1 MSAAAT
7 PVRYRADLETPI
19 PDEDDYDQRLT
30 KAMLGVS
37 ETVWKDTGHVRRS
50 VHAKSH
56 GVLRGEI
63 EVLPATPS
71 EYAQGMFAAPARF
84 PAILRLSTTP
94 GDVLDDAVS
103 TPRGLAVKFVGVPGE
118 RLPGSENDNT
128 QNFVLGNS
136 AAFNTRT
143 AKEFLGNVHRLGTFT
158 DKVPTLKKVISAASR
173 GAEHALEAVGG
184 QSTVLTTYAGQAI
197 THILGDTFYSQ
208 APLRH
213 GDYVAKLCI
222 SPISPNLLALHNA
235 PVDLS
240 GKPDGLRELVRDFFR
255 CEGATWEVRIQ
266 LCVDLRS
273 MPIEDA
279 SAKWP
284 EDRSPYVAVARITVP
299 AQDSWDDRKVD
310 AIDEGIT
317 FSPWRGLLAHQPLGS
332 IMRARRRAYESSA
345 AFRRE
350 RTGLPLAEPRDAD
363 DLPSA

>member
-1 MSAAAT
+1 MPANM
-7 PVRYRADLETPI
+7 PIRYRQDVETPI
-19 PDEDDYDQRLT
+19 PDEADYDRKVT
-30 KAMLGVS
+30 EAMLGIS
-37 ETVWKDTGHVRRS
+37 ETVWRDTGHARRS

-63 EVLPATPS
+63 AVLPATPPQ
-71 EYAQGMFAAPARF
+71 YAQGMFATPARY

-94 GDVLDDAVS
+94 GDVLDDTVS

-118 RLPGSENDNT
+118 RLPGSEDDNT

-143 AKEFLGNVHRLGTFT
+143 SKEFLGNIHRAGTFT
-158 DKVPTLKKVISAASR
+158 DRVPGLKKVVSAAMR

-184 QSTVLTTYAGQAI
+184 QSAVLTTYAGQAM

-213 GDYVAKLCI
+213 GDYIAKLCV

-235 PVDLS
+235 PVDLT
-240 GKPDGLRELVRDFFR
+240 GKPDGLRELVRAFFLAD
-255 CEGATWEVRIQ
+255 GATWEVRIQ
-266 LCVDLRS
+266 LCTDLET
-273 MPIEDA
+273 MPVEDA
-279 SAKWP
+279 SVKWP
-284 EDRSPYVAVARITVP
+284 DDVSPYVAVARITVP
-299 AQDSWDDRKVD
+299 AQDSWESGKVG
-310 AIDEGIT
+310 AIDEGVT

-345 AFRRE
+345 AYRRE
-350 RTGLPLAEPRDAD
+350 RTGLAIAEPRAVG
-363 DLPSA
+363 DLPAV

>member
-1 MSAAAT
+1 MSTAM
-7 PVRYRADLETPI
+7 PVPYRPDVETTI
-19 PDEDDYDQRLT
+19 PDEEDYDRKLT
-30 KAMLGVS
+30 KAMLGIS
-37 ETVWKDTGHVRRS
+37 HTVYQDTGHVRRS

-63 EVLPATPS
+63 EVLAATPP

-84 PAILRLSTTP
+84 PALLRLSTTP
-94 GDVLDDAVS
+94 GDVLDDTVS
-103 TPRGLAVKFVGVPGE
+103 TPRGLALKFVGVPGE
-118 RLPGSENDNT
+118 RLPGSEGDNT

-136 AAFNTRT
+136 PAFNVRD
-143 AKEFLGNVHRLGTFT
+143 AKDFLGNVHRLGTFT
-158 DKVPTLKKVISAASR
+158 DKAPNLKKVVSAISR
-173 GAEHALEAVGG
+173 GAEHALESVGG
-184 QSTVLTTYAGQAI
+184 QSTVLTTYAGQAM

-213 GDYVAKLCI
+213 GDYMAKLCV

-235 PVDLS
+235 PVRLA
-240 GKPDGLRELVRDFFR
+240 GRPDGLRELVREFFR
-255 CEGATWEVRIQ
+255 VQGATWEVRIQ
-266 LCVDLRS
+266 LCIDLKT

-299 AQDSWDDRKVD
+299 PQDSWDDSKVS

-345 AFRRE
+345 AYRRE
-350 RTGLPLAEPRDAD
+350 RTGLPLLEPHDAGE
-363 DLPSA
+363 LPDA

>member
-1 MSAAAT
+1 MAGAM
-7 PVRYRADLETPI
+7 PVKYRPDVETLI
-19 PDEDDYDQRLT
+19 PDEQDYDRKLT
-30 KAMLGVS
+30 EAMLGIS
-37 ETVWKDTGHVRRS
+37 DTVWHDTGHARRS

-56 GVLRGEI
+56 GLLRGEI
-63 EVLPATPS
+63 DVLSATPP

-94 GDVLDDAVS
+94 GDVLDDMVS

-118 RLPGSENDNT
+118 RLPGSEGDTT

-136 AAFNTRT
+136 PAFNVRD
-143 AKEFLGNVHRLGTFT
+143 AKDFLGNVHRLGTFT
-158 DKVPTLKKVISAASR
+158 DKVPRLKKVVSAISR
-173 GAEHALEAVGG
+173 GAEHALESVGG
-184 QSTVLTTYAGQAI
+184 QSTVLTTYAGQAM

-213 GDYVAKLCI
+213 GDYMAKLCV

-235 PVDLS
+235 PVHLA
-240 GKPDGLRELVRDFFR
+240 GRPDGLRELVREFFLAQ
-255 CEGATWEVRIQ
+255 GATWEVRIQ
-266 LCVDLRS
+266 LCVDLDT

-284 EDRSPYVAVARITVP
+284 EDPSPYVAVARITVP
-299 AQDSWDDRKVD
+299 AQDSWGEGKVG

-332 IMRARRRAYESSA
+332 VMRSRRRAYESSA
-345 AFRRE
+345 AFRRQH
-350 RTGLPLAEPRDAD
+350 TGLPLSEPRGAD
-363 DLPSA
+363 ELPAA